1 MTQPAAPLA
10 VTMGDPAGIGP
21 EITVKAWQSLRSE
34 DCPFFVIGCIDSLTN
49 ACSEIGMPAP
59 KAITAAA
66 QTHEIFEDALPVMP
80 IDCAAV
86 TPGNPDSKA
95 APAIIQ
101 SIETAVALALSGE
114 ASAVVTNPI
123 AKSVLYDAGFRHP
136 GHTEFLGALTADAPG
151 PDPRGP
157 VMMLSA
163 AGLHVALATI
173 HIALKDIP
181 GAVSRNGI
189 IKTARVMDRALRDYF
204 GYDNPRIA
212 LTGLNPHA
220 GEAGGIGR
228 EEIEIIINIT
238 DKIAR
243 ATGPLTGITVME
255 VGPGPGGLTRSLL
268 SAGAQRVV
276 AVEMDKRFIP
286 ALDEIRTASDER
298 LQIVL
303 GNGLKVDPSEHGV
316 TRIAS
321 NLPYNVGTK
330 MLINWLTARPIFW
343 DRLVL
348 MFQKEVADR
357 VTARPG
363 DKAFGRLAILA
374 QSVARADNLMDVP
387 ARAFTPPPKVDSAVI
402 VLEPLPEAERY
413 DDLKSLARVTEAV
426 FGMRRKMLRRSL
438 RGLAKQTG
446 LEVEPWLDAAGV
458 DPQKRPEA
466 LQIADFHRLADY
478 MRENAG

>member
-1 MTQPAAPLA
+1 MSVSELPPLR
-10 VTMGDPAGIGP
+10 
-21 EITVKAWQSLRSE
+21 E
-34 DCPFFVIGCIDSLTN
+34 VI
-49 ACSEIGMPAP
+49 A
-59 KAITAAA
+59 
-66 QTHEIFEDALPVMP
+66 
-80 IDCAAV
+80 
-86 TPGNPDSKA
+86 
-95 APAIIQ
+95 
-101 SIETAVALALSGE
+101 
-114 ASAVVTNPI
+114 
-123 AKSVLYDAGFRHP
+123 RH
-136 GHTEFLGALTADAPG
+136 G
-151 PDPRGP
+151 
-157 VMMLSA
+157 LSA
-163 AGLHVALATI
+163 D
-173 HIALKDIP
+173 K
-181 GAVSRNGI
+181 S
-189 IKTARVMDRALRDYF
+189 F
-204 GYDNPRIA
+204 GQHFLLD
-212 LTGLNPHA
+212 L
-220 GEAGGIGR
+220 
-228 EEIEIIINIT
+228 NIT